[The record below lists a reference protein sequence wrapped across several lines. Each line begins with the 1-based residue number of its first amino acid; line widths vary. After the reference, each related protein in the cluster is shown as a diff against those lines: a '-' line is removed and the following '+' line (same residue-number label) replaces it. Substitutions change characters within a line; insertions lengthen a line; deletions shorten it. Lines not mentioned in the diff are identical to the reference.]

1 MTILN
6 TGKKESGLSLK
17 ANMIWNSSGSLFYLG
32 CQWLITVFVV
42 RLSNGFDAAGTL
54 SLAMS
59 VYNMFSSLAIYRMY
73 TYQVSDVKHENTL
86 GEYFAF
92 RIMTCGIAL
101 AAITVYSFFTCPAEA
116 LLAILSYA
124 LYKAV
129 GLLIDVFHG
138 LDQINDRM
146 DYIGKSLMM
155 QGLVSLALFLAG
167 MLLFEDVAITL
178 LIMLLG
184 IALIG
189 FFYDLPRATRF
200 ERLKVGIEWRKA
212 RHLLVYCF
220 PIVVAAIACG
230 AAASIPRQYLSFYD
244 GAAALGVYSSV
255 AAPVA
260 VIQMGASYIYNPLL
274 SRFSKSYVE
283 GRYGHLLQLL
293 LCAGA
298 GIALVGVFATLLLEL
313 FGQSILVLMFG
324 EEISSYAY
332 LLTPIIACS
341 MLTAYAWFLND
352 VLVALR
358 LFGGSFLGNVI
369 AATASIP
376 SSLLLIPLFGMN
388 GVSFAIIVGYGMGS
402 LFMLIRILLRLK
414 RSASVG
420 HEPRHLSV
428 DG

>member
-6 TGKKESGLSLK
+6 TGKRESGLSLK

-230 AAASIPRQYLSFYD
+230 AAASIPRPSQQGNLFW
-244 GAAALGVYSSV
+244 
-255 AAPVA
+255 
-260 VIQMGASYIYNPLL
+260 IR
-274 SRFSKSYVE
+274 SRLPPFSK
-283 GRYGHLLQLL
+283 H
-293 LCAGA
+293 
-298 GIALVGVFATLLLEL
+298 TLNR
-313 FGQSILVLMFG
+313 V
-324 EEISSYAY
+324 
-332 LLTPIIACS
+332 
-341 MLTAYAWFLND
+341 
-352 VLVALR
+352 
-358 LFGGSFLGNVI
+358 
-369 AATASIP
+369 
-376 SSLLLIPLFGMN
+376 
-388 GVSFAIIVGYGMGS
+388 
-402 LFMLIRILLRLK
+402 
-414 RSASVG
+414 
-420 HEPRHLSV
+420 
-428 DG
+428 